1 MAGRFAWIIDGATGV
16 VRRQINSGGSD
27 AEWLARTIDWH
38 LKELAATEGTVGFV
52 LAALEKAVAEAF
64 ATQTKTAPPSTD
76 LGPAACLGVV
86 ALVDDPQ
93 GLILRGAFLGDV
105 VALVPTRTGVV
116 RWTDERAKP
125 FENCTLATLD
135 GTQQPGS
142 LPEPARL
149 QIVEN
154 RRQLNRVGGYWVVQP
169 ERPWAGRELTF
180 ETVIEPN
187 RPVALATDGFMRLV
201 DVFGTFTDATL
212 YAALAEGHRTD
223 LIAELRDL
231 EGRDDVAGAG
241 PRVKKHDDATVL
253 VLVVDE

>member
-1 MAGRFAWIIDGATGV
+1 
-16 VRRQINSGGSD
+16 
-27 AEWLARTIDWH
+27 
-38 LKELAATEGTVGFV
+38 
-52 LAALEKAVAEAF
+52 
-64 ATQTKTAPPSTD
+64 
-76 LGPAACLGVV
+76 
-86 ALVDDPQ
+86 
-93 GLILRGAFLGDV
+93 
-105 VALVPTRTGVV
+105 V

-125 FENCTLATLD
+125 FENRTLATLD
-135 GTQQPGS
+135 GTQGPGN

-231 EGRDDVAGAG
+231 EGHDDVAGAG